1 MPPLFNTSHAA
12 LAVTPPLCAQVD
24 QLLATRFHAK
34 RSRNF
39 DAADDAQESLR
50 ALGVEVDDQN
60 YSWRFNEGNASF

>member
-1 MPPLFNTSHAA
+1 
-12 LAVTPPLCAQVD
+12 VD